1 MAKHESALSN
11 AVDGW
16 VSDDLKGLHRRCN
29 IGMTM
34 LRHYAK
40 TGELET
46 FRVGKKIFATR
57 RALEKLLDTLAEK
70 SKAQVH
76 A

>member
-1 MAKHESALSN
+1 MSEKSLSG
-11 AVDGW
+11 AADW
-16 VSDDLKGLHRRCN
+16 VSDDLRGLQRRCN

-57 RALEKLLDTLAEK
+57 RALEKLLHTLSEK
-70 SKAQVH
+70 TKAG
-76 A
+76 ASA